1 MATKKLGL
9 TRDQLASFL
18 SDHEKVKQFENLF
31 RTTNELIDITEG
43 AVIEAGGASANANL
57 ALDSVHKLAQDSAIG
72 AAVADIKAEEALS
85 QIDNLQ
91 KQTSIDLAFIENK
104 ANHVLTLLD
113 KVSKDVEG
121 LQMLPPP
128 REFKRSRYGSF
139 YDTTTQVAAAI
150 NTATAI
156 TYNTTDLSYGV
167 YVGSPSSRVYV
178 DTDGIY
184 NFQTSIQLDST
195 VATAENFYLW
205 FRLNGVDVTNSASQL
220 RVQGNNAEVFVSLNY
235 FFDLKAGDYV
245 ELMFSVSN
253 LGVQILASGAV
264 APHPGIPSIILT
276 VSNNIGGIQ

>member
-57 ALDSVHKLAQDSAIG
+57 ALDLVQKLAQDSAIG

-104 ANHVLTLLD
+104 ANHVLTLID

>member
-31 RTTNELIDITEG
+31 RTTNELIDIT
-43 AVIEAGGASANANL
+43 GGIDLESGVALSNSNL
-57 ALDSVHKLAQDSAIG
+57 ALDIVHKLAQDSAIG

-139 YDTTTQVAAAI
+139 YDTTTQVAAVI